1 MRLNYEQEENLFFFS
16 CLSCS
21 RISSLVLRL
30 KDGRWII
37 LAQPAK
43 TPAVRTYVS
52 INRQYLYLRDEEV

>member
-1 MRLNYEQEENLFFFS
+1 MRLNYEQEENLFFS

-52 INRQYLYLRDEEV
+52 INRQYLYLREKEV